1 MAKISKYFTQGQAVR
16 QIFNLLKLPSHPKK
30 GFLADITI
38 YYRDK
43 IDNEKVL
50 LDTKA
55 EMLVYARDKNAS
67 EIIQAGLSFKNF
79 IEHVLLEHLEN
90 KSRILYRKI
99 QNLSGIKQ
107 IGEFQN
113 WSKKMLT

>member
-1 MAKISKYFTQGQAVR
+1 M
-16 QIFNLLKLPSHPKK
+16 
-30 GFLADITI
+30 ADITI

-79 IEHVLLEHLEN
+79 IEHVTCSFTTSLEQKYNPL
-90 KSRILYRKI
+90 
-99 QNLSGIKQ
+99 
-107 IGEFQN
+107 
-113 WSKKMLT
+113 

>member
-1 MAKISKYFTQGQAVR
+1 MKILGKFFEKFR
-16 QIFNLLKLPSHPKK
+16 IFKASEK

-43 IDNEKVL
+43 IDKEKVL

-67 EIIQAGLSFKNF
+67 EIIQAGLN
-79 IEHVLLEHLEN
+79 VL
-90 KSRILYRKI
+90 
-99 QNLSGIKQ
+99 
-107 IGEFQN
+107 
-113 WSKKMLT
+113 